1 LLPIVAKA
9 LPKVA
14 FLILIFYEDYAS
26 GFFLLKMYKIILH
39 YKTCNFLLHKISIL
53 FFIFNHFSPHMF
65 FKIDMI
71 LERGGSRDGGTTFD
85 L

>member
-53 FFIFNHFSPHMF
+53 FLSLITLVPICFL
-65 FKIDMI
+65 K
-71 LERGGSRDGGTTFD
+71 
-85 L
+85 